1 MVVYSTLDELFLDIE
16 LSQPPNS
23 VPVPYECCLKYR
35 LIFFCFNYS
44 MIFLKTLYFTS
55 EPSDDEK
62 VM

>member
-1 MVVYSTLDELFLDIE
+1 MIVYSTLDELFLDIE

-23 VPVPYECCLKYR
+23 GTVWVLYEYR
-35 LIFFCFNYS
+35 LIFVCFNYS
-44 MIFLKTLYFTS
+44 MIFLKTLYFIS